1 MPWRDPELLG
11 RYGMAAAGAGLYGLY
26 LFAIKLRSGGQLTR
40 KDLNWLALNVGCAL
54 GAGLLLTFVF
64 ADRVVAFIPWAS
76 LRDVG
81 LVAFAFGVFGWELL
95 PLLFPKAL
103 RWAENAVD
111 KAGGAQ

>member
-1 MPWRDPELLG
+1 
-11 RYGMAAAGAGLYGLY
+11 MAMAGAGLYGLY
-26 LFAIKLRSGGQLTR
+26 LFAIKTRSGGQLTR
-40 KDLNWLALNVGCAL
+40 KDLNWLLLNVVCAVL
-54 GAGLLLTFVF
+54 SGLLLTFVF
-64 ADRVVAFIPWAS
+64 ADRLVGFIPWAS

-95 PLLFPKAL
+95 PLMFPKAL